1 MKALTS
7 IKNEARGRLWLTND
21 FNNFKLMDG
30 GGFPMYKGFKKYFS
44 NGTDRK
50 AGNYQMAKRNKRW
63 LLASAVMLAM
73 LGAGGAQSHASAK
86 AATVNAPRTETMTK
100 AAEYTKAPRQG
111 LSRGSANSQNLDK
124 TKTVATQKAN
134 LTSALEKGNLNITGG
149 AYYGLVKNGDGTY
162 SGGLQFKYSGSGSGN
177 YGAPNL
183 VIQIPEPLRGL
194 FEKINE
200 NGSWTKYFNGNGVF
214 NTGPLAMIW
223 TNKNEDFSYDGTN
236 LILKT
241 ANASSLYGN
250 KRTTAFLNF
259 NLGQAVNDF
268 GEAIPDSTDNYL
280 FKMAL
285 VDPESPIDWD
295 LIGND
300 AGRHTLGTNHIMYR
314 P

>member
-1 MKALTS
+1 
-7 IKNEARGRLWLTND
+7 
-21 FNNFKLMDG
+21 
-30 GGFPMYKGFKKYFS
+30 MYMGFKKYFS

-50 AGNYQMAKRNKRW
+50 ADNYPMVKRNRRW
-63 LLASAVMLAM
+63 ILASALMLAM
-73 LGAGGAQSHASAK
+73 FGAGVVQSHASAK
-86 AATVNAPRTETMTK
+86 AATINAPRTENTVKVTGSVN
-100 AAEYTKAPRQG
+100 AQRYD
-111 LSRGSANSQNLDK
+111 LSRRANNK
-124 TKTVATQKAN
+124 TLIKKTSPTQKNNLAN
-134 LTSALEKGNLNITGG
+134 PALEKGNLNITGG

-162 SGGLQFKYSGSGSGN
+162 SGGLQFNYSGSGSSN

-223 TNKNEDFSYDGTN
+223 ANKNEDFSYDGTN

-268 GEAIPDSTDNYL
+268 EEEIPDTTDYYL

-285 VDPESPIDWD
+285 VDPESPINWA
-295 LIGND
+295 LIGD
-300 AGRHTLGTNHIMYR
+300 YAGSDELGTNHIMYR
-314 P
+314 

>member
-1 MKALTS
+1 
-7 IKNEARGRLWLTND
+7 
-21 FNNFKLMDG
+21 
-30 GGFPMYKGFKKYFS
+30 MYMGFKKYFS

-50 AGNYQMAKRNKRW
+50 ADNYPMVKRNRRW
-63 LLASAVMLAM
+63 ILASAVMLAM
-73 LGAGGAQSHASAK
+73 FGAGVVQSHASAK
-86 AATVNAPRTETMTK
+86 AATINAPRTENTVKVTGSVN
-100 AAEYTKAPRQG
+100 AQRYD
-111 LSRGSANSQNLDK
+111 LSRRANNK
-124 TKTVATQKAN
+124 TLIKKTSSTQKNNLAN
-134 LTSALEKGNLNITGG
+134 PALEKGNLNITGG

-162 SGGLQFKYSGSGSGN
+162 SGGLQFNYSGSGSSN

-268 GEAIPDSTDNYL
+268 EEEIPDTTDYYL

-285 VDPESPIDWD
+285 VDPESPINWD
-295 LIGND
+295 LIGD
-300 AGRHTLGTNHIMYR
+300 YAGSDELGTNHIMYR
-314 P
+314 

>member
-1 MKALTS
+1 
-7 IKNEARGRLWLTND
+7 
-21 FNNFKLMDG
+21 
-30 GGFPMYKGFKKYFS
+30 MYMGFKKYFS

-50 AGNYQMAKRNKRW
+50 ADNYPMVKRNRRW
-63 LLASAVMLAM
+63 ILASALMLEM
-73 LGAGGAQSHASAK
+73 FGGGVVQSHASAK
-86 AATVNAPRTETMTK
+86 AATINAPRTENTVKVTGSVN
-100 AAEYTKAPRQG
+100 AQRYD
-111 LSRGSANSQNLDK
+111 LSRRANNK
-124 TKTVATQKAN
+124 TLIKKTSPTQKNNLAN
-134 LTSALEKGNLNITGG
+134 PALEKGNLNITGG

-162 SGGLQFKYSGSGSGN
+162 SGGLQFNYSGSGSSN

-268 GEAIPDSTDNYL
+268 EEEIPDTTDYYL

-285 VDPESPIDWD
+285 VDPESPINWA
-295 LIGND
+295 LIGD
-300 AGRHTLGTNHIMYR
+300 YAGSDELGTNHIMYR
-314 P
+314 

>member
-1 MKALTS
+1 
-7 IKNEARGRLWLTND
+7 
-21 FNNFKLMDG
+21 
-30 GGFPMYKGFKKYFS
+30 MYMGFKKYFS

-50 AGNYQMAKRNKRW
+50 ADNYPMVKRNRRW
-63 LLASAVMLAM
+63 ILASALMLAM
-73 LGAGGAQSHASAK
+73 FGAGVVQSHASAK
-86 AATVNAPRTETMTK
+86 AATINAPRTENTVKVTGSVN
-100 AAEYTKAPRQG
+100 AQRYD
-111 LSRGSANSQNLDK
+111 LSQRANNK
-124 TKTVATQKAN
+124 TLIKKTSPTQKNNLAN
-134 LTSALEKGNLNITGG
+134 PALEKGNLNITGG

-162 SGGLQFKYSGSGSGN
+162 SGGLQFNYSGSGSSN

-200 NGSWTKYFNGNGVF
+200 SGSWTKYFNGNGVF

-268 GEAIPDSTDNYL
+268 EEEIPDTTDYYL

-285 VDPESPIDWD
+285 VDPESPINWA
-295 LIGND
+295 LIGD
-300 AGRHTLGTNHIMYR
+300 YAGSDELGTNHIMYR
-314 P
+314 

>member
-1 MKALTS
+1 
-7 IKNEARGRLWLTND
+7 
-21 FNNFKLMDG
+21 
-30 GGFPMYKGFKKYFS
+30 MYMGFKKYFS

-50 AGNYQMAKRNKRW
+50 ADNYPMVKRNRRW
-63 LLASAVMLAM
+63 ILASALMLAM
-73 LGAGGAQSHASAK
+73 FGAGVVQSHAFAK
-86 AATVNAPRTETMTK
+86 AATISAPRTENTVKVTGSVN
-100 AAEYTKAPRQG
+100 AQRYD
-111 LSRGSANSQNLDK
+111 LSRRANNK
-124 TKTVATQKAN
+124 TLIKKTSSTQKNNLAN
-134 LTSALEKGNLNITGG
+134 PALEKGNLNITGG

-162 SGGLQFKYSGSGSGN
+162 SGGLQFNYSGSGSSN

-200 NGSWTKYFNGNGVF
+200 NGSWTKYFNGNGIF
-214 NTGPLAMIW
+214 NTGPLGLIW

-268 GEAIPDSTDNYL
+268 EEEIPDTTDYYL

-285 VDPESPIDWD
+285 VDPESPINWD
-295 LIGND
+295 LIGD
-300 AGRHTLGTNHIMYR
+300 YAGSGELGTNHIMYR
-314 P
+314 

>member
-1 MKALTS
+1 
-7 IKNEARGRLWLTND
+7 
-21 FNNFKLMDG
+21 
-30 GGFPMYKGFKKYFS
+30 MYMGFKKYFS

-50 AGNYQMAKRNKRW
+50 ADNYPMVKRNRRW
-63 LLASAVMLAM
+63 ILASAVMLAM
-73 LGAGGAQSHASAK
+73 FGAGVVQSHAFAK
-86 AATVNAPRTETMTK
+86 AATISAPRTETTVK
-100 AAEYTKAPRQG
+100 VTGSVNAQRYD
-111 LSRGSANSQNLDK
+111 LSRRANNK
-124 TKTVATQKAN
+124 TLIKKTSSTQKNNLAN
-134 LTSALEKGNLNITGG
+134 PALEKGNLNITGG

-162 SGGLQFKYSGSGSGN
+162 SGGLQFNYSGSGSSN

-200 NGSWTKYFNGNGVF
+200 NGSWTKYFNGNGIF
-214 NTGPLAMIW
+214 NTGPLGLIW

-268 GEAIPDSTDNYL
+268 EEAIPDSTNNYL

-285 VDPESPIDWD
+285 VGPESPINWD
-295 LIGND
+295 LIGD
-300 AGRHTLGTNHIMYR
+300 YAGSDELGTNHIIYR
-314 P
+314 

>member
-1 MKALTS
+1 
-7 IKNEARGRLWLTND
+7 
-21 FNNFKLMDG
+21 
-30 GGFPMYKGFKKYFS
+30 MYKSFKKYFS

-50 AGNYQMAKRNKRW
+50 AGNYPMAKRNKRW

-73 LGAGGAQSHASAK
+73 LGAEVTQFHASAK
-86 AATVNAPRTETMTK
+86 AAEVNAPRTETTTK
-100 AAEYTKAPRQG
+100 DAEYTKAPRQG
-111 LSRGSANSQNLDK
+111 RSRGIANSQNLDK
-124 TKTVATQKAN
+124 TKTVLVQKTN
-134 LTSALEKGNLNITGG
+134 LVSALEKGNINITGG
-149 AYYGLVKNGDGTY
+149 AYYGLVKNGDSTY
-162 SGGLQFKYSGSGSGN
+162 SGGLQFNYSGSGSSN

-200 NGSWTKYFNGNGVF
+200 NGSWTKYFNGNGIF
-214 NTGPLAMIW
+214 NTGPLGLIW

-236 LILKT
+236 LIFKT

-268 GEAIPDSTDNYL
+268 EEEIPDTTDYNL

-285 VDPESPIDWD
+285 VDPESPINWD
-295 LIGND
+295 LIGD
-300 AGRHTLGTNHIMYR
+300 YAGSDELGINHITYR
-314 P
+314 

>member
-1 MKALTS
+1 
-7 IKNEARGRLWLTND
+7 
-21 FNNFKLMDG
+21 
-30 GGFPMYKGFKKYFS
+30 MYMGFKKYFS

-50 AGNYQMAKRNKRW
+50 ADNYPMVKRNRRW
-63 LLASAVMLAM
+63 ILASALMLAM
-73 LGAGGAQSHASAK
+73 FGAGVVQSHASAK
-86 AATVNAPRTETMTK
+86 AATINAPRTENTVKVTGSVN
-100 AAEYTKAPRQG
+100 AQRYD
-111 LSRGSANSQNLDK
+111 LSRRANNK
-124 TKTVATQKAN
+124 TLIKKTSPTQKNNLAN
-134 LTSALEKGNLNITGG
+134 PALEKGNLNITGG

-162 SGGLQFKYSGSGSGN
+162 SGGLQFNYSGSGSSN

-200 NGSWTKYFNGNGVF
+200 SGSWTKYFNGNGVF

-268 GEAIPDSTDNYL
+268 EEEIPDTTDYYL

-285 VDPESPIDWD
+285 VDPESPINWA
-295 LIGND
+295 LIGD
-300 AGRHTLGTNHIMYR
+300 YAGSDELGTNHIMYR
-314 P
+314 

>member
-1 MKALTS
+1 
-7 IKNEARGRLWLTND
+7 
-21 FNNFKLMDG
+21 
-30 GGFPMYKGFKKYFS
+30 MYMGFKKYFS

-50 AGNYQMAKRNKRW
+50 ADNYPMVKRNRRW
-63 LLASAVMLAM
+63 ILASALMLAM
-73 LGAGGAQSHASAK
+73 FGAGVVQSHASAK
-86 AATVNAPRTETMTK
+86 AATINAPRTENTVKVTGSVN
-100 AAEYTKAPRQG
+100 AQRYD
-111 LSRGSANSQNLDK
+111 LSRRANNK
-124 TKTVATQKAN
+124 TLIKKTSPTQKNNLAN
-134 LTSALEKGNLNITGG
+134 PALEKGNLNITGG

-162 SGGLQFKYSGSGSGN
+162 SGGLQFNYSGSGSSN

-268 GEAIPDSTDNYL
+268 EEEIPDTTDYYL

-285 VDPESPIDWD
+285 VDPESPINWA
-295 LIGND
+295 LIGD
-300 AGRHTLGTNHIMYR
+300 YAGSDELGTNHIMYR
-314 P
+314 